1 MAQNYLLVTDSSIH
15 EKVKLREKFHDL
27 EEEKGLNSLQ
37 SIRRK
42 NMTSI
47 TRKMRMQ
54 S

>member
-15 EKVKLREKFHDL
+15 EKVKLREKNDVL

-37 SIRRK
+37 SIRRR
-42 NMTSI
+42 NMTPI